1 MEYMRKL
8 PRIPVDKIFDDI
20 TYIVPIYQRNYA
32 WESQIEQ
39 MLEDILTTPAEV
51 NYYLGSLVINE
62 LPDHRA
68 EVIDGQQRLTT
79 LYLLFRALQLDFRK
93 DALQFAARSKYT
105 LTLKD
110 LDNLDPLLGE
120 NAYADELIDGY
131 RIIQNYLQEKHVQ
144 KTDLQK
150 RLKHIFLIQI
160 PVPKNIDLNHY
171 FEIMN
176 TRGEQL
182 EPHEIAK
189 GKILSVLNSSDQQA
203 AARIWDA
210 CADMERYVQM
220 NFPMGVRRQ
229 LFGENWSR
237 LCTADFD
244 QTAAYLNASASEAA
258 VLDCAP
264 GEKTPTLYQL
274 LQAPQAPAPV
284 QAAEQS
290 QTAEQRFESL
300 LSFQHFLLHAHAALL
315 LASPNTAFS
324 ASAAQPTEQTER
336 LLDDR
341 YFFDNLKKNWSD
353 EQQAKN
359 FVFGLLRCRVL
370 FDAYIVKR
378 EYESGFPQQSQWS
391 LQQLIQ
397 RNNKPEYRSTWNDPV
412 ENTLVK
418 TLESCLR
425 VTYTSAKSMH
435 WITLTLR
442 FLLSTEPLGESSVP
456 SAKGSLLQELEK
468 YCCEKVKNAEFDKH
482 SGFHIERIVFTY
494 LDYLLFRDRNE
505 PSIKKMAPANYSV
518 PNNWSFQFRNSI
530 EHFFPQHPDS
540 SFQPWDNKT
549 LNCFGNLA
557 LITVSGN
564 SKFSNLP
571 PKGKI
576 EYPAVAAQSLKLLW
590 MAAMT
595 RESGCWTEA
604 QALQHQT
611 DMSRILNEEIK
622 KQLAAAV

>member
-244 QTAAYLNASASEAA
+244 QTAAYLNTSPPFIS
-258 VLDCAP
+258 CFKRP
-264 GEKTPTLYQL
+264 K
-274 LQAPQAPAPV
+274 
-284 QAAEQS
+284 
-290 QTAEQRFESL
+290 
-300 LSFQHFLLHAHAALL
+300 LL
-315 LASPNTAFS
+315 LPCRQPNRA
-324 ASAAQPTEQTER
+324 R
-336 LLDDR
+336 
-341 YFFDNLKKNWSD
+341 
-353 EQQAKN
+353 
-359 FVFGLLRCRVL
+359 
-370 FDAYIVKR
+370 
-378 EYESGFPQQSQWS
+378 
-391 LQQLIQ
+391 Q
-397 RNNKPEYRSTWNDPV
+397 RNNGLNRCFLSNIFCFTPMRRCCWPPLTRLSPPRRRSPR
-412 ENTLVK
+412 
-418 TLESCLR
+418 SR
-425 VTYTSAKSMH
+425 
-435 WITLTLR
+435 
-442 FLLSTEPLGESSVP
+442 
-456 SAKGSLLQELEK
+456 
-468 YCCEKVKNAEFDKH
+468 
-482 SGFHIERIVFTY
+482 
-494 LDYLLFRDRNE
+494 
-505 PSIKKMAPANYSV
+505 
-518 PNNWSFQFRNSI
+518 
-530 EHFFPQHPDS
+530 
-540 SFQPWDNKT
+540 
-549 LNCFGNLA
+549 
-557 LITVSGN
+557 
-564 SKFSNLP
+564 
-571 PKGKI
+571 PKD
-576 EYPAVAAQSLKLLW
+576 
-590 MAAMT
+590 
-595 RESGCWTEA
+595 C
-604 QALQHQT
+604 
-611 DMSRILNEEIK
+611 
-622 KQLAAAV
+622 